1 VLLAVDLGKTSCRA
15 AAGGRRAE
23 GAGAPGL
30 AAPGGVRAAEAAI
43 LAVARDLGPVDEVIV
58 GAAGARLA
66 PDAARALGEALLASL
81 RAERVAVTSD
91 AVIAHAGALNGQP
104 GVVLI
109 VGTGVVALAIDAN
122 GALCTV
128 DGWGPWL
135 GDEGGGEWIGA
146 AGLRAA
152 LRAHDGRGPSTTLLD
167 AARARFG
174 APETWPAQLTGAAAL
189 ASFAP
194 DVLAAEGDAAAQAIV
209 RAAAEALAATARAAG
224 NGPVAMV
231 GGLAGFAAL
240 REQLDLIP
248 PAGDALDGA
257 LRLGAIHEPH
267 LVRVQA
273 APKAVAPQG
282 LDALATEAVRPDLDD
297 LDARPIGEVVALLV
311 AAEGEAHA
319 AVKAA
324 VPRIVAAAEAI
335 AARLERQGRLFY
347 AGAGTPG
354 RLGVLDAAECGP
366 TFGTDLVRGVIAGG
380 PAALTQAIE
389 GAEDAFDPADLADL
403 TAADALVGITASGRT
418 PYVLGALEH
427 ARAAGALTIAI
438 VNNPGSEASADLVIE
453 LLTGPEVLAGS
464 TRLTAGTAQK
474 VTLNAL
480 STSVMIALGKAYGPR
495 MVDVRPTSAKL
506 RRRAVRIVRDAAGV
520 DENTAAAALA
530 AAGGHAKTAIVALLA
545 GVDAAE
551 AAIRLDRARGHVRD
565 ALGAT

>member
-1 VLLAVDLGKTSCRA
+1 MILAVDLGKTSCRA
-15 AAGGRRAE
+15 AAAGRRAE

-30 AAPGGVRAAEAAI
+30 AAPGGVRAAEAAV

-58 GAAGARLA
+58 GAAGALAA
-66 PDAARALGEALLASL
+66 PDAARALGDALLVSL
-81 RAERVAVTSD
+81 RAQRVAVTSD
-91 AVIAHAGALNGQP
+91 AVIAHAGALDGQP

-109 VGTGVVALAIDAN
+109 AGTGVVALAIGAD
-122 GALCTV
+122 GALRTA

-135 GDEGGGEWIGA
+135 GDEGGGAWIGA

-174 APETWPAQLTGAAAL
+174 APQTWPAQLTGAAAV

-194 DVLAAEGDAAAQAIV
+194 DVLSAQGDVAARAIV
-209 RAAAEALAATARAAG
+209 SAAAELLAATARATG
-224 NGPVAMV
+224 DGPVAMV
-231 GGLAGFAAL
+231 GGLAGVEAL
-240 REQLDLIP
+240 REQLDLVP
-248 PAGDALDGA
+248 AAGDALDGA

-267 LVRVQA
+267 VIRVQA
-273 APKAVAPQG
+273 APKTLAPLG
-282 LDALATEAVRPDLDD
+282 LDALSTEAAWPDLDD
-297 LDARPIGEVVALLV
+297 LDARPVGEVVALLV
-311 AAEGEAHA
+311 AAEGEAHS
-319 AVKAA
+319 AVAAA
-324 VPRIVAAAEAI
+324 VPRIAAAAETI
-335 AARLERQGRLFY
+335 ATRLERGGRLIY
-347 AGAGTPG
+347 AGAGTSG

-380 PAALTQAIE
+380 PAALTEAIE

-418 PYVLGALEH
+418 PYALGALEH
-427 ARAAGALTIAI
+427 ARAAGALTVAI
-438 VNNPGSEASADLVIE
+438 VNNPGSEVSADVVIE

-474 VTLNAL
+474 VVLNAL

-495 MVDVRPTSAKL
+495 MVDVRATSAKL

-520 DENTAAAALA
+520 DEEAATAALA

-551 AAIRLDRARGHVRD
+551 AAGRLDRARGRIRD
-565 ALGAT
+565 AIGGT